1 MDELRL
7 KGKYRMVSGIPHKLR
22 LDPETGATV
31 LEPVARGR
39 EMALAFAQLDL
50 ERLEREVEDSGSEA
64 YARYKADDLA
74 VTRSQRDSCARSIY
88 QRN

>member
-1 MDELRL
+1 MEELSL

-22 LDPETGATV
+22 LDPKTGATV
-31 LEPVARGR
+31 LESVARGR

-50 ERLEREVEDSGSEA
+50 ERLEKQVEGSDCEA

-74 VTRSQRDSCARSIY
+74 LTRARRDSCARRIY